1 MPAGIPFPCPR
12 TGRAAPGRSSSAQA
26 TPRHACHPTR
36 AQATGCNP
44 RKFVELDL
52 PAVTRRK
59 ARCIAA
65 APLLK
70 AALAS
75 SAGEEA
81 TQVDHGE
88 GNGVSVTAA
97 AYALCP
103 CDIGDPAAVDAAL
116 TSAGID
122 RS

>member
-1 MPAGIPFPCPR
+1 M
-12 TGRAAPGRSSSAQA
+12 
-26 TPRHACHPTR
+26 
-36 AQATGCNP
+36 
-44 RKFVELDL
+44 ELDL

-65 APLLK
+65 AQSLQ
-70 AALAS
+70 AVLAPP
-75 SAGEEA
+75 AGEA
-81 TQVDHGE
+81 VSQVDHGE

-97 AYALCP
+97 AYALRP

-116 TSAGID
+116 SSAGID